1 MPDKEKKSDFVVTD
15 RRLFSTDGELRQDVV
30 EDEERRAERERE
42 TREAQQLVNDER
54 AAQKQ
59 RAPSASPQTIVPPSG
74 GPEPEAPSVAEQQA
88 SADAYK
94 DSTRQM
100 DDQINREMRKQGQA
114 RSAQDFE
121 MTFEKFAAS
130 IYMSALIQLGL
141 AAPPGEKP
149 VVDLIGARQTID
161 TLAILQ
167 EKTKGNLTPAEANML
182 QNILYELRMAYLE
195 VTNLLTRP
203 PQGGPGADVKAG

>member
-1 MPDKEKKSDFVVTD
+1 MPDKEKKTDFVVTD
-15 RRLFSTDGELRQDVV
+15 RRLFSSDGELRQDVV

-42 TREAQQLVNDER
+42 NRETQQRTNDER
-54 AAQKQ
+54 AAQN
-59 RAPSASPQTIVPPSG
+59 RPAPSASTQTIAAPADR
-74 GPEPEAPSVAEQQA
+74 PEPEAPSVAEQQA
-88 SADAYK
+88 SANAYK

-100 DDQINREMRKQGQA
+100 DDQINKEMRKQGQA

-121 MTFEKFAAS
+121 MSFDKFTAS
-130 IYMSALIQLGL
+130 IYMSALMQLGL

-149 VVDLIGARQTID
+149 MVDLIGARQTID

-167 EKTKGNLTPAEANML
+167 EKTKGNLTPAEENML
-182 QNILYELRMAYLE
+182 QNCLYEVRMAYLE
-195 VTNLLTRP
+195 VTNLITRP

>member
-15 RRLFSTDGELRQDVV
+15 RRLFSMDGELRQDVV

-42 TREAQQLVNDER
+42 TRAAQQVVNDER

-59 RAPSASPQTIVPPSG
+59 RPPSASTQTIVPPSG
-74 GPEPEAPSVAEQQA
+74 RPEPEAPRVAEQQA

-149 VVDLIGARQTID
+149 SVDLIGARQTID

-182 QNILYELRMAYLE
+182 QNCLYELRMAYLE

-203 PQGGPGADVKAG
+203 PQGGPGAGVKAG

>member
-15 RRLFSTDGELRQDVV
+15 RRLFSSDGEIRQDVV

-42 TREAQQLVNDER
+42 KSETQQRVNDER
-54 AAQKQ
+54 AAQNQPVKFT
-59 RAPSASPQTIVPPSG
+59 ASQTISPSPT
-74 GPEPEAPSVAEQQA
+74 GPDPEAPSAAEQQA

-100 DDQINREMRKQGQA
+100 DDQINKEMRKQGQP

-121 MTFEKFAAS
+121 MTFEKFVAS
-130 IYMSALIQLGL
+130 IYMSALMQLGL

-167 EKTKGNLTPAEANML
+167 EKTKGNLTPAEESML
-182 QNILYELRMAYLE
+182 QNCLYELRMAYLE

>member
-15 RRLFSTDGELRQDVV
+15 RRLFSSDGELRQDVV

-42 TREAQQLVNDER
+42 KREAQKLVNDER

-59 RAPSASPQTIVPPSG
+59 QAPSATPQTIVPPSD

-167 EKTKGNLTPAEANML
+167 EKIKGNLTPAEANML
-182 QNILYELRMAYLE
+182 QNCLYELRMAYLE

>member
-15 RRLFSTDGELRQDVV
+15 RRLFSSDGELRQDVV

-42 TREAQQLVNDER
+42 KREAQQLVNDER

-59 RAPSASPQTIVPPSG
+59 QPPSATQTIVPPSD

-182 QNILYELRMAYLE
+182 QNCLYELRMAYLE

-203 PQGGPGADVKAG
+203 PQSGPGADVKA